1 MAPDGTPGRVSW
13 VDGGGNLLHR
23 PFDGPF
29 PPDYPAQDAIR
40 QCQEVFLRLLDAT
53 NEPARDHA
61 YAMLHMAEA
70 GLHSFDHEA
79 GRSVNAA
86 LEKAGM
92 DEDTKRTVI
101 LKLHENPEVGQ
112 LLLQRC
118 GIRPRWLAGNP
129 AKSLSCLMRH
139 HEYTP
144 AFIRNL
150 LKYMGN
156 DPDADYMIGPD
167 YRIPEPSKEDMTRGV
182 EQLQEFGFSEDNI
195 RAAMGTLGV
204 PSHGRHPP
212 KPSSKKNA

>member
-1 MAPDGTPGRVSW
+1 M
-13 VDGGGNLLHR
+13 
-23 PFDGPF
+23 
-29 PPDYPAQDAIR
+29 
-40 QCQEVFLRLLDAT
+40 
-53 NEPARDHA
+53 
-61 YAMLHMAEA
+61 
-70 GLHSFDHEA
+70 
-79 GRSVNAA
+79 NAA

-101 LKLHENPEVGQ
+101 LKLHENPKVGP
-112 LLLQRC
+112 LLLQSC

-167 YRIPEPSKEDMTRGV
+167 YRIPELTREDMVRCTQAMR
-182 EQLQEFGFSEDNI
+182 EFGFSEERI
-195 RAAMGTLGV
+195 RVAMATVGV
-204 PSHGRHPP
+204 SPSGHHPT
-212 KPSSKKNA
+212 KGSRKK